1 MELDIIL
8 MLFLAVVAVVGVGA
22 FWYLA
27 KERK

>member
-8 MLFLAVVAVVGVGA
+8 MLFLGVVAAIGLGA

>member
-8 MLFLAVVAVVGVGA
+8 MLFLGVVAVIGLGA

>member
-8 MLFLAVVAVVGVGA
+8 MLFLAVVAGVGGGG
-22 FWYLA
+22 FWDLA

>member
-8 MLFLAVVAVVGVGA
+8 MLFLAVVAVVGAGA